1 LDLGEQDRRQ
11 SQELITAATTGTRL
25 RPRFFILPACIWYK
39 AATFVREPVAP
50 AFVEIPLQPY
60 KVLSMSERPEEPN
73 QASDAESLLPIDE
86 HIEEGHDAEG
96 RKVRHRGIYL
106 LPNLFTTAN
115 LFAGFYSII
124 NSISAQ
130 SAGNAAEASKYFA
143 YAAIAIF
150 VAMILD
156 SLDGRVARMTN
167 TQSAFGA
174 EYDSLSDMVAFG
186 VAPALLAFGWAL
198 GDMGKVG
205 WMVAFI
211 YVAGAA
217 LRLARFNTQVGV
229 ADKRYF
235 IGLASPAAAGVVAGT
250 VWAFSDYGIQGS
262 KMSFLVALLVAA
274 AGMLMVSNIKY
285 NSFKE
290 LDLKGRVPFVA
301 ILAVVLVFA
310 VVFSDPPRI
319 LLLIFLAY
327 AASGPV
333 QYLLRMRRHKQVG

>member
-1 LDLGEQDRRQ
+1 
-11 SQELITAATTGTRL
+11 
-25 RPRFFILPACIWYK
+25 
-39 AATFVREPVAP
+39 
-50 AFVEIPLQPY
+50 
-60 KVLSMSERPEEPN
+60 MNERPEESN
-73 QASDAESLLPIDE
+73 SASDAESLLPIDE

-124 NSISAQ
+124 NAMS
-130 SAGNAAEASKYFA
+130 GNFSVAAAT
-143 YAAIAIF
+143 IF
-150 VAMILD
+150 VAMVLD
-156 SLDGRVARMTN
+156 SLDGRVARLTN

-186 VAPALLAFGWAL
+186 VAPALLAFEWAL
-198 GDMGKVG
+198 SDLRSVG
-205 WMVAFI
+205 LAVAFI

-217 LRLARFNTQVGV
+217 LRLARFNTQIGKV
-229 ADKRYF
+229 DKRYF

-250 VWAFSDYGIQGS
+250 VWAFSDFGIKGS
-262 KMSFLVALLVAA
+262 NISFLVALLVAA
-274 AGMLMVSNIKY
+274 AGSLMVSNIKY
-285 NSFKE
+285 YSFKD

-301 ILAVVLVFA
+301 ILVVVLAFA

-327 AASGPV
+327 AASGPM
-333 QYLLRMRRHKQVG
+333 QYLLQLRRRKQAE